1 MATNTLSARIITRND
16 TAANWV
22 SNNPILLQG
31 EIGIERVTNK
41 FKVGDGVTDWNSLAY
56 VSNLDGTVSAIEAA
70 FYPES
75 SDYDY
80 DIGTLWVGTV
90 SEVTKI
96 FILADV
102 DGTTATWKQ
111 LLSPADADM
120 LQSVFAPTAL
130 AQEKTGYVDNTLSA
144 DKVAHALTIGAETF
158 DGSAAKSISSLPP
171 NGSASG
177 DLTGSYPSPTIKSGV
192 NLPGS
197 PTTTTQ
203 STSDES
209 TKIATTA
216 YVKAKIDVVLAASD
230 AMIFKGTLG
239 TGGTITALPTTY
251 SIGWAYKVIT
261 AGTYAGQ
268 ACEVGDMLIA
278 IVDRTGSGNANADW
292 VIIQTNVDG
301 SVTASATLV
310 ANTVLL
316 GDGSKAVKTLANG
329 TEGYV
334 LKINS
339 GVPAWAAETPY
350 TAGNGISINSHVVSH
365 SNAQITAVGSVS
377 LMKVSIDANGHIT
390 GYSAITKADITAL
403 GIPESDTDT
412 GVTSVVANNGL
423 TQSINARQL
432 TLGISSLSADLLTNG
447 SNTLVLNGGTSA

>member
-16 TAANWV
+16 TAANWA

-41 FKVGDGVTDWNSLAY
+41 FKVGDGVTAWNSLAY
-56 VSNLDGTVSAIEAA
+56 VSNLEGTVSIVEDTS
-70 FYPES
+70 YPES
-75 SDYDY
+75 SDTDY

-90 SEVTKI
+90 SEVTRT
-96 FILADV
+96 FILVDI

-111 LLSPADADM
+111 LLTPDDADM
-120 LQSVFAPTAL
+120 LQSVFAPIAV
-130 AQEKTGYVDNTLSA
+130 AQEKTGYVDNALSA
-144 DKVAHALTIGAETF
+144 DKVAHALTIGSETF
-158 DGSAAKSISSLPP
+158 DGSAVKSVTALPP
-171 NGSASG
+171 SGSAGG
-177 DLTGSYPSPTIKSGV
+177 DLTGSYPSPTIKSSV

-203 STSDES
+203 SISDES

-216 YVKAKIDVVLAASD
+216 YVKAKIDAVLAASD

-239 TGGTITALPTTY
+239 TGGTITVLPTTY
-251 SIGWAYKVIT
+251 SVGWAYKVIT
-261 AGTYAGQ
+261 AATYAGQ
-268 ACEVGDMLIA
+268 ACEAGDMLIA
-278 IVDRTGSGNANADW
+278 IVDRTGSGNVNADW
-292 VIIQTNVDG
+292 VVIQTNVDG
-301 SVTASATLV
+301 TVTATATLV
-310 ANTVLL
+310 ANSILL
-316 GDGSKAVKTLANG
+316 GDGNKAVKMLANG

-334 LKINS
+334 LKIVS
-339 GVPAWAAETPY
+339 GAPAWAAETPY
-350 TAGNGISINSHVVSH
+350 TAGNGISITDHVVAH

-403 GIPESDTDT
+403 GIPGSDTDT

-423 TQSINARQL
+423 TQSIAGRQL
-432 TLGISSLSADLLTNG
+432 TLGISSLSTDLLANG

>member
-16 TAANWV
+16 TAANWT

-31 EIGIERVTNK
+31 EIGIERTTNK
-41 FKVGDGVTDWNSLAY
+41 FKVGDGVTAWNSLAY
-56 VSNLDGTVSAIEAA
+56 VSNLEGIVSIVEDAS
-70 FYPES
+70 YPES
-75 SDYDY
+75 SDYDF
-80 DIGTLWVGTV
+80 DIGTLWIGTV
-90 SEVTKI
+90 SEVTKV
-96 FILADV
+96 FILVDV
-102 DGTTATWKQ
+102 DGTTAVWKQ
-111 LLSPADADM
+111 LITPTDADM
-120 LQSVFAPTAL
+120 LQSVFAPTAQ
-130 AQEKTGYVDNTLSA
+130 AQEKTGYVDNALSA
-144 DKVAHALTIGAETF
+144 DKVAHALTIGTETF
-158 DGSAAKSISSLPP
+158 DGGAAKSISALPP
-171 NGSASG
+171 NGAAGG
-177 DLTGSYPSPTIKSGV
+177 DLTGTYPSPTIKSGV

-216 YVKAKIDVVLAASD
+216 YVKAKIDAVLAASD

-239 TGGTITALPTTY
+239 SGGTITALPTTY
-251 SIGWAYKVIT
+251 SIGWAYKAIT
-261 AGTYAGQ
+261 AGIYAGQ

-278 IVDRTGSGNANADW
+278 IVDRAGSGNANADW
-292 VIIQTNVDG
+292 VVIQTNVDG
-301 SVTASATLV
+301 TVTATATLV
-310 ANTVLL
+310 ANSVLL
-316 GDGSKAVKTLANG
+316 GDGNKAAKTLANG

-334 LKINS
+334 LRIVS

-350 TAGNGISINSHVVSH
+350 TAGNGITITDHVVAH
-365 SNAQITAVGSVS
+365 SNSQITAVGSVS

-403 GIPESDTDT
+403 GIPGSDTDT
-412 GVTSVVANNGL
+412 GITSVVTNNGL

-432 TLGISSLSADLLTNG
+432 TLGISSLSTDLLANG